1 MYKWGIGCMLIFLV
15 IVLAMQYYM
24 LEGFDVPPAP
34 VASGLAAAGAGMP
47 EAASG
52 MAAELPKATGL
63 PVPDMPADD
72 VSDASGGAA
81 PLAAAKQE
89 LAKMLQDFQQMAKVK
104 TTGERM
110 FTPLPGETANAT
122 PALQQGSE
130 YGGNCPDMSQYVRK
144 DAIPCWN
151 CTLDY

>member
-34 VASGLAAAGAGMP
+34 VASGLAAAGTGMP
-47 EAASG
+47 V
-52 MAAELPKATGL
+52 AAELPDAPRL
-63 PVPDMPADD
+63 PAMPVPDMPADD
-72 VSDASGGAA
+72 VNDASGGAA

-122 PALQQGSE
+122 PALQQGTE
-130 YGGNCPDMSQYVRK
+130 YGSNCPDMSQYVRK